1 MNYKLVLGGI
11 EGVLV
16 RIALEN
22 GGCCTG
28 VEDKASQHS
37 LSESCDVHGNDE
49 FVVVEE
55 TIK

>member
-1 MNYKLVLGGI
+1 MNHKFVLGGI

-16 RIALEN
+16 RVALEN

-49 FVVVEE
+49 FVVIEKM
-55 TIK
+55 I